1 MENINED
8 EDCGCGGTTSTIRDY
23 DNHVNYT
30 SHDKDPWVGMNA
42 YLRDGRSGKID
53 DSIRNNTGQ
62 VIGYVIEGDRGS
74 FRVFKDK
81 IERVE
86 ESEGAMA
93 SLGNTPGMGTP
104 AMPTP
109 DGKPGSGDKFPSLT
123 VGTPAAKGKRKKSED
138 DEDEDEGVKRS
149 GSLLDFKAFIKKGKN
164 M

>member
-1 MENINED
+1 MEELN
-8 EDCGCGGTTSTIRDY
+8 EDCGCGGTSSTIRDY
-23 DNHVNYT
+23 ESHVNYN
-30 SHDKDPWVGMNA
+30 SYDKDPWIGMNA
-42 YLRDGRSGKID
+42 YLRDGRTGKID

-62 VIGYVIEGDRGS
+62 VIGYVIEGERGS

-81 IERVE
+81 IDRVE

-93 SLGNTPGMGTP
+93 SLGNTPGMGNP

-123 VGTPAAKGKRKKSED
+123 VGTPAAKTKRKKSED

-164 M
+164 L

>member
-1 MENINED
+1 
-8 EDCGCGGTTSTIRDY
+8 
-23 DNHVNYT
+23 
-30 SHDKDPWVGMNA
+30 MNA

-93 SLGNTPGMGTP
+93 SLGNTPGMGSP